1 MKQPSALL
9 SLIAVMQT
17 TALTAGS
24 ITVSSGNVQTAGN
37 QVVTGSN
44 ARAQATV
51 DQRGSV
57 VRLGSNTAAQ
67 VGDRGDVSLS
77 KGVVLI
83 SSGDGFLRRPAV
95 QVTTP
100 QGDVTVRGSA
110 IVAALP
116 DGSVKMTCLEGSVRG
131 DLGGQNMALNPGN
144 LIVQRP
150 EGTRDTVQV
159 NLNNLTASS
168 ALLDNASFKQP
179 LPAAP
184 EIHQEVA
191 QQAQVLGATLT
202 LSRNDGVSTQKITL
216 GNAAELKTAEVK
228 SDGPGLLTRIFGGG
242 SSMSVTNGNSNASGS
257 TTQIQGRNLSLVKT
271 ANVISASQAGAN
283 QLQVSGE
290 VSGSNVFLASTG
302 TAGVISTAGSI
313 APGAE
318 GQSQRVL
325 TVTPNATTHLSSS
338 SQQLVL
344 ANGSTQQIVSQG
356 TLTIANNANVLSGA
370 SLVKAGS
377 GTLTLS
383 SGVQSVQNVQV
394 TAGTVVLQGGA
405 AQQFTSGA
413 LTVTGAGGAVLTP
426 INNNGG
432 IIFNQAI
439 PAGGSAP
446 APAGGTP

>member
-24 ITVSSGNVQTAGN
+24 ITVSSGNVQTTGN
-37 QVVTGSN
+37 QVITGSG

-159 NLNNLTASS
+159 NLNTLTHSS
-168 ALLDNASFKQP
+168 TLLDSASFKQP

-184 EIHQEVA
+184 EIRQEVA
-191 QQAQVLGATLT
+191 QQAQALGATLT
-202 LSRNDGVSTQKITL
+202 LARNDSNSTQKITV
-216 GNAAELKTAEVK
+216 GQATEFKNGEIKMAEVK
-228 SDGPGLLTRIFGGG
+228 SDGPGLLARIFGVGD
-242 SSMSVTNGNSNASGS
+242 SNSKTDGNSNATGP
-257 TTQIQGRNLSLVKT
+257 TVQIQGGNPTQAQT
-271 ANVISASQAGAN
+271 ANVISTSQTGTN
-283 QLQVSGE
+283 LLRVSGA
-290 VSGSNVFLASTG
+290 VSGSNVFLNSTSASGGMPTG
-302 TAGVISTAGSI
+302 AAI
-313 APGAE
+313 ASVAE

-325 TVTPNATTHLSSS
+325 TVTPNATTSLSSS
-338 SQQLVL
+338 SQQLVMV
-344 ANGSTQQIVSQG
+344 NGSTQQMVSQG
-356 TLTIANNANVLSGA
+356 TLTLANNVNAISGA
-370 SLVKAGS
+370 SLVKAGTGS
-377 GTLTLS
+377 LTLNGS
-383 SGVQSVQNVQV
+383 TQSVQNVQV
-394 TAGTVVLQGGA
+394 TSGTLVLQGGA
-405 AQQFTSGA
+405 AQQFTGGT
-413 LTVTGAGGAVLTP
+413 LTVTGPGGATLTP
-426 INNNGG
+426 TNNGG
-432 IIFNQAI
+432 VITFQ
-439 PAGGSAP
+439 PAGAGTG
-446 APAGGTP
+446 GGTN

>member
-1 MKQPSALL
+1 
-9 SLIAVMQT
+9 MQS

-24 ITVSSGNVQTAGN
+24 ITVSSGNVKTAGN
-37 QVVTGSN
+37 QVITGSN

-57 VRLGSNTAAQ
+57 VRLGSNTSAQ
-67 VGDRGDVSLS
+67 VGEHGEVSLS

-116 DGSVKMTCLEGSVRG
+116 DGSVKMTCLEGSVKG

-159 NLNNLTASS
+159 NLNTLTHSS
-168 ALLDNASFKQP
+168 MLLDNTSFKQP

-184 EIHQEVA
+184 EIRQEVA
-191 QQAQVLGATLT
+191 LQAQMLGGTLT
-202 LSRNDGVSTQKITL
+202 LARNDSVSTQKITL
-216 GNAAELKTAEVK
+216 GNATELKTAEVK

-242 SSMSVTNGNSNASGS
+242 TSSSNAGANSNAVG
-257 TTQIQGRNLSLVKT
+257 TTVQVQGANSSQAPT
-271 ANVISASQAGAN
+271 ANVISASQVN
-283 QLQVSGE
+283 SLRISGE

-302 TAGVISTAGSI
+302 TAGVISTGGSI
-313 APGAE
+313 ASGAE
-318 GQSQRVL
+318 GQVQRL
-325 TVTPNATTHLSSS
+325 TVTPNATTSS
-338 SQQLVL
+338 QLVL

-356 TLTIANNANVLSGA
+356 SLTLASNVNAMSGATLVKNGSGALTISSANVQVSGVTV
-370 SLVKAGS
+370 SS
-377 GTLTLS
+377 GTL
-383 SGVQSVQNVQV
+383 VM
-394 TAGTVVLQGGA
+394 QGAA
-405 AQQFTSGA
+405 AQQFTNGSISVTNSAGTAITPTISG
-413 LTVTGAGGAVLTP
+413 GVLTFQP
-426 INNNGG
+426 TTVGTT
-432 IIFNQAI
+432 A
-439 PAGGSAP
+439 PASAP
-446 APAGGTP
+446 